1 MGWFDGATPAT
12 DDQIASAATAGVM
25 KVDPKTGG
33 AVRAKSWPETIAD
46 TASLGLY
53 AYGGPEAPA
62 GASLATRGL
71 YAALRSLITGG
82 ETVGA
87 DVVSAGGRKVAGK
100 PADLSVGGEA
110 SRFAQGT
117 GMGAAFEVAR
127 PLVRKLTGESKATVA
142 GTEAV
147 KTAREGVT
155 NVTRGVTEAGT
166 RGTQEE
172 LGRRQIRSELGATAP
187 AVAPGVINQETRGSQ
202 NALSHS
208 INAIHS
214 DVNQGY
220 KDLFAPYVKNPVKA
234 ETVTGPL
241 HDLKQSLEDTGRMAQ
256 VSSKARALLTD
267 ALELG
272 DTDPLKQFLP
282 GQDLTGMTKT
292 QRKNITASFSK
303 FSNRKLEPVPA
314 SVDQVLTV
322 QNRANDILRSTSE
335 NATSKS
341 VAASTMKATTAALD
355 ELGEKFL
362 NPAEKETLGALKGR
376 TRSFYTDFGPLMR
389 KLWKTQTPA
398 AVGKELFEKQEPHV
412 IEQAIKAADERG
424 ELPGLQRAFADYVA
438 PEGTPLLGEKGI
450 VPKLANMDAS
460 GQLAKLYPGRYGR
473 IGAWL
478 DTASQAKRLEGLAKS
493 PVFAAQMNDGLRA
506 AVNSPEGETFRNAA
520 QQSLKPGGGIGVPS
534 FIKRWLGLYQVVYA
548 VALGRGMYAHNMPL
562 AAGAFAAFVVDE
574 LFRKGLSN
582 DAFREAYYKAIMN
595 PNVRQATYSLARL
608 AMGMATQ
615 EMKDQQQPSA
625 AAPAPAA
632 MPTPGGP

>member
-46 TASLGLY
+46 TASLALY

-100 PADLSVGGEA
+100 PADLSVSGEA

-117 GMGAAFEVAR
+117 GMGAAFEAAR
-127 PLVRKLTGESKATVA
+127 PLVRRMTGESKATAA

-147 KTAREGVT
+147 KTAREEVT
-155 NVTRGVTEAGT
+155 GATRGVTEAGL

-172 LGRRQIRSELGATAP
+172 LGRRQVRSELGATAP
-187 AVAPGVINQETRGSQ
+187 AVAPGIINQGTRESQ

-208 INAIHS
+208 INGIHS
-214 DVNQGY
+214 DINQGY
-220 KDLFAPYVKNPVKA
+220 KDLFAPYAKNPVNA

-241 HDLKQSLEDTGRMAQ
+241 HDLKQGLEDTGRMAQ
-256 VSSKARALLTD
+256 VSPKARVLLTD
-267 ALELG
+267 SLELG
-272 DTDPLKQFLP
+272 TKDPLKQYLP
-282 GQDLTGMTKT
+282 GQDLSGLTKI
-292 QRKNITASFSK
+292 QRKNLTSSFSK
-303 FSNRKLEPVPA
+303 FSNKKLEPVPA
-314 SVDQVLTV
+314 TVDQILAV
-322 QNRANDILRSTSE
+322 QNRANDVLRSTTE

-341 VAASTMKATTAALD
+341 VAASVMKATTAALD
-355 ELGEKFL
+355 ELGETKFL
-362 NPAEKETLGALKGR
+362 TPAEKETLTALKGR

-389 KLWKTQTPA
+389 RLWKTQTPGS
-398 AVGKELFEKQEPHV
+398 VGKELFEKQEPHV
-412 IEQAIKAADERG
+412 IEQAIKSATERG

-438 PEGTPLLGEKGI
+438 PEGATLLGDKGI
-450 VPKLANMDAS
+450 VPKLANMDAT
-460 GQLAKLYPGRYGR
+460 GQLAKLYPGRYGW
-473 IGAWL
+473 IGTWL
-478 DTASQAKRLEGLAKS
+478 DTATQQKRLEGLAKS
-493 PVFAAQMNDGLRA
+493 PVLAEQMNDGLRA
-506 AVNSPEGETFRNAA
+506 ALDSPEGKTFRDAA
-520 QQSLKPGGGIGVPS
+520 TAALKPGSGKSDIIPFFLKRWIGV
-534 FIKRWLGLYQVVYA
+534 YQPIEA
-548 VALGRGMYAHNMPL
+548 AAMGMGMMKGNLPL
-562 AAGAFAAFVVDE
+562 AATAFGAFVGNT
-574 LFRKGLSN
+574 LFHRALSN

-615 EMKDQQQPSA
+615 ELKDQQQ
-625 AAPAPAA
+625 APV
-632 MPTPGGP
+632 GGP